1 MGERKERQAQI
12 QQAIK
17 QLVAAVDAHPD
28 EVERYYELGIALTE
42 QQSYPQAEELLK
54 RALSHFNGDNH
65 AESLLRYGLGN
76 VYYASGLYQ
85 EALGEFQQVRDEYL
99 KGQAYMMIAQTY
111 YAQKKYQ
118 QALVFALTASE
129 QLKRDS
135 APLTLMGNIFMAL
148 GNFEKAYSYYTK
160 ALTVN
165 GQDLQ
170 ARFQRGV
177 VLTVQGKDPAA
188 DFAFVK
194 RQNSAFYERMQ
205 ARLADTQKFMQQTVR
220 HQQEKNDE

>member
-1 MGERKERQAQI
+1 MGERKEKQAQI

-28 EVERYYELGIALTE
+28 EVERYYELGTALTE

-54 RALSHFNGDNH
+54 RALSHFKGKNH
-65 AESLLRYGLGN
+65 AENLLHYGLGN

-85 EALGEFQQVRDEYL
+85 EALGEFQLVQDERL

-111 YAQKKYQ
+111 YVQKKYQ

-135 APLTLMGNIFMAL
+135 APLTLMGDIFMAL
-148 GNFEKAYSYYTK
+148 GDFEQSVEYYTK

-165 GQDLQ
+165 GQDLR

-188 DFAFVK
+188 DFDFVK
-194 RQNSAFYERMQ
+194 QHDPAFYKRMQ
-205 ARLADTQKFMQQTVR
+205 ARLADTQKFMQQAA
-220 HQQEKNDE
+220 HQQEKKDE

>member
-1 MGERKERQAQI
+1 MGERKEKQAQI

-28 EVERYYELGIALTE
+28 EVERYYELGTALTE

-65 AESLLRYGLGN
+65 AENLLHYGLGN

-85 EALGEFQQVRDEYL
+85 EALGEFQRVQDKRL

-118 QALVFALTASE
+118 QVLVFALTASE

-135 APLTLMGNIFMAL
+135 TPLTLMGDTFMAL
-148 GNFEKAYSYYTK
+148 GNFTQAHEYYTK

-165 GQDLQ
+165 GQDLR

-188 DFAFVK
+188 DFDFVK
-194 RQNSAFYERMQ
+194 RHDPAFYKRMQ
-205 ARLADTQKFMQQTVR
+205 ARLADTQKFMQHAV
-220 HQQEKNDE
+220 HQREKKDE

>member
-1 MGERKERQAQI
+1 MGERKEKQAQI

-28 EVERYYELGIALTE
+28 EVERYYELATALTE

-54 RALSHFNGDNH
+54 RALSHFNGERH
-65 AESLLRYGLGN
+65 AENLLHYGLGN

-85 EALGEFQQVRDEYL
+85 EALGEFQRVQDEHL

-135 APLTLMGNIFMAL
+135 APLTLMGDIFMAQ
-148 GNFEKAYSYYTK
+148 GNFEQAYDYYTK

-188 DFAFVK
+188 DFDFVK
-194 RQNSAFYERMQ
+194 RQDSAFYEQMQ
-205 ARLADTQKFMQQTVR
+205 ARLADTQKFMQQTF
-220 HQQEKNDE
+220 HQQEKKDE